1 MAEYEPINWVDLA
14 AALLDR
20 AHSLVPQWLPHGVE
34 RNGRWYVG
42 DFDGGDGESANVNL
56 HTGQWI
62 DNAAP
67 DEDKGGD
74 LISLYARIR
83 GLNNGQAARELMRDL
98 GWQRQSVSQARHGGA
113 SQGPAAAEPPQ
124 ADAGGEP
131 DAEGADA
138 PRSPQRDTRS
148 RALERR
154 TQVWRA
160 KPGRG
165 AQLGVRLRGRA
176 LRARGAL

>member
-1 MAEYEPINWVDLA
+1 MAQPPLPKGAMAEHEPIDWGGLA

-56 HTGQWI
+56 QTGQWI

-98 GWQRQSVSQARHGGA
+98 GWERQSVKGA
-113 SQGPAAAEPPQ
+113 AGATRQLRR
-124 ADAGGEP
+124 GGER
-131 DAEGADA
+131 AAGA
-138 PRSPQRDTRS
+138 
-148 RALERR
+148 RR
-154 TQVWRA
+154 
-160 KPGRG
+160 
-165 AQLGVRLRGRA
+165 
-176 LRARGAL
+176 